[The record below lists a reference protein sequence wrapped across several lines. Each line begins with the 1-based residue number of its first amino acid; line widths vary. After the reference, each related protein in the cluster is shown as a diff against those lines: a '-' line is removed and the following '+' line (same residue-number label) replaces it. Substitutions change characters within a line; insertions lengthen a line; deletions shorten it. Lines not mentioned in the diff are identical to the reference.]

1 VTRGSFKAL
10 IDGTQRVQMR
20 RIGYGVSNAECPV
33 CTMRITAPDRLHH
46 ETRKES
52 ALTSAVIATLCGGF
66 W

>member
-1 VTRGSFKAL
+1 
-10 IDGTQRVQMR
+10 MR